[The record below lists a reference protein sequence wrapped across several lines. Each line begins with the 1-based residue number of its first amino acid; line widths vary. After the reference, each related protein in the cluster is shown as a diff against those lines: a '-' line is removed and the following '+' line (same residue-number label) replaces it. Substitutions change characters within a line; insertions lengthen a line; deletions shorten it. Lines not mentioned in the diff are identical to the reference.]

1 MMTLIYSTTSPF
13 ARKVLITAMEL
24 GLRDQITLEIAHPL
38 RNAEQVSE
46 ANPLGKV
53 PCLLTDAG
61 QMVVNSPV
69 ICQFLQRMAHAG
81 PELHDPSYM
90 DIDTVE
96 RVQALADGLMDA
108 AVALVMESLRPEEQR
123 SDLWQERWYGAL
135 NRTLAFI
142 ERYEVSR
149 LRTAFGS
156 MAEISLACALD
167 YLDFRHPDYDW
178 RESAPELELWLSEI
192 SGAESFAATVPVG

>member
-1 MMTLIYSTTSPF
+1 MMTLVYSTTSPF

-24 GLRDQITLEIAHPL
+24 GLREQITLEIAHPL
-38 RNAEQVSE
+38 RNADVVSA

-53 PCLLTDAG
+53 PCLMTDAG

-69 ICQFLQRMAHAG
+69 ICQILQRLSSGA
-81 PELHDPSYM
+81 PDLQDPSYM

-96 RVQALADGLMDA
+96 RIQALADGLMEA
-108 AVALVMESLRPEEQR
+108 AVALVMERLRPEEQR
-123 SDLWQERWYGAL
+123 SDLWQDRWYSAL
-135 NRTLAFI
+135 DRTLTHI

-156 MAEISLACALD
+156 VAEISLACALG
-167 YLDFRHPDYDW
+167 YLDFRHPEFDW
-178 RESAPELELWLSEI
+178 REDSPELELWFAEI
-192 SGAESFAATVPVG
+192 SRIPSFAETVPEA